1 MAKEKIVIGINSLV
15 STVHAAYSNHVQLFF
30 KLGKHFGEEFDF
42 IFVNPP
48 RMSIDR
54 MRNMAASVAIQAD
67 AKYLIFIDD
76 DVLVPFDFLSKLLWD
91 VEQEGNDVVCGNVQ
105 IRGYPFDYMIFRWD
119 EDRTGLFSLKELP
132 LNEGSLIPVDAVGFS
147 CVIIKVELLRK
158 LSKPYFI
165 TTHNMTEDITF
176 CLKAA
181 EEFPETKFACDTSIV
196 CGHILWSEM
205 ISESNRAAYT
215 EYFEKLYPQVLIKE
229 DECSDRGMNY
239 LESLK
244 GATQA

>member
-42 IFVNPP
+42 VFVNPP

-54 MRNMAASVAIQAD
+54 MRNMAASAAIQAD

-76 DVLVPFDFLSKLLWD
+76 DVLVPFDFLSKLLRD
-91 VEQEGNDVVCGNVQ
+91 VEQEENDVVCGNVQ

-132 LNEGSLIPVDAVGFS
+132 KDEGSLIPVDAVGFS

-205 ISESNRAAYT
+205 ISEENRATYT